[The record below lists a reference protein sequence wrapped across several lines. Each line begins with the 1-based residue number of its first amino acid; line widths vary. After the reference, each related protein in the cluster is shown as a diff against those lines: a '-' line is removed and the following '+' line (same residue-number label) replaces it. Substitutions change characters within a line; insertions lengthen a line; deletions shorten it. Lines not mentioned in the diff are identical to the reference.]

1 MNFKTFCFAALA
13 LLSVVNNAPLTNNT
27 SSIDDL
33 KKACKYGNSEL
44 HVKMNED
51 DAIYA
56 CVHKYNENKHNNIAR
71 PDNSV
76 CFYLDNDVYCV
87 DRRYTNIKECDKS
100 SKNFDYRTCSYDILS
115 LTNDGSERYTYRFR
129 SYPDKERISVDAVQD
144 QKECKARNGIVLTYN
159 VMYQYICLYPET
171 SSHSLKDKHCVG
183 VDGKVYCVYE
193 DNTIITTCNKHSKQ
207 YNHDNCMNI
216 LSEYSK
222 ANGVTV
228 NEEKF

>member
-1 MNFKTFCFAALA
+1 
-13 LLSVVNNAPLTNNT
+13 
-27 SSIDDL
+27 
-33 KKACKYGNSEL
+33 
-44 HVKMNED
+44 MNENE
-51 DAIYA
+51 AIYA
-56 CVHKYNENKHNNIAR
+56 CVHKYKENKHNNIAR

-76 CFYLDNDVYCV
+76 CFYLDNDVYCI

-100 SKNFDYRTCSYDILS
+100 SKNFNYRTCSYDILS
-115 LTNDGSERYTYRFR
+115 FTNNGSERYTYRFR
-129 SYPDKERISVDAVQD
+129 SYPE
-144 QKECKARNGIVLTYN
+144 KARNGIVLTYN

-171 SSHSLKDKHCVG
+171 SSHSLKDKHCVV
-183 VDGKVYCVYE
+183 VDGKVYRFYE

-222 ANGVTV
+222 ANGIIV